1 MALSQLGYDVTI
13 VDADITM
20 ANLELIM
27 DMEGLPVTLQNVL
40 AGED

>member
-27 DMEGLPVTLQNVL
+27 YERSTSDTSKRSGW
-40 AGED
+40 